1 MDGTPDADIITIMTR
16 AKKGAERR
24 KWQRLPLAIP
34 VFVRGIEPSGRKFI
48 EFATALDISV
58 GGALLAIQRH
68 LPEGSK
74 IMLEIPSNPIPKG
87 KEKSQ
92 KGLSAKL
99 VRVTHGEQGQL
110 LGLKFQRPLL
120 TGLTAPGVSAPKP
133 RARRKSASA
142 V

>member
-1 MDGTPDADIITIMTR
+1 MTR
-16 AKKGAERR
+16 VKKGAERR

-68 LPEGSK
+68 LPQGSK

-87 KEKSQ
+87 PDKQQKS
-92 KGLSAKL
+92 LSAKL
-99 VRVTHGEQGQL
+99 VRVTHSEQGQL
-110 LGLKFQRPLL
+110 LGLKFARPLKSSM
-120 TGLTAPGVSAPKP
+120 TGTSPEKQAPKL
-133 RARRKSASA
+133 RAKRKSASS

>member
-1 MDGTPDADIITIMTR
+1 MTR
-16 AKKGAERR
+16 TKKGAERR

-68 LPEGSK
+68 LPQGSK

-87 KEKSQ
+87 KETNP

-99 VRVTHGEQGQL
+99 VRVTHGDQGQL
-110 LGLKFQRPLL
+110 LGLKFQKPLL
-120 TGLTAPGVSAPKP
+120 NGLTSGSGGHPK
-133 RARRKSASA
+133 AKAKRKSASA
-142 V
+142 L

>member
-1 MDGTPDADIITIMTR
+1 MTR

-58 GGALLAIQRH
+58 GGALLSIQRY

-74 IMLEIPSNPIPKG
+74 IMLEIPSSPIPTG
-87 KEKSQ
+87 KYKNQ

-99 VRVTHGEQGQL
+99 VRVTHSEQGQL
-110 LGLKFQRPLL
+110 LGLKFQHPLL
-120 TGLTAPGVSAPKP
+120 SGLTSSAAGFPALKS
-133 RARRKSASA
+133 RAKRKAASA
-142 V
+142 R

>member
-1 MDGTPDADIITIMTR
+1 MTR
-16 AKKGAERR
+16 TKKGAERR

-58 GGALLAIQRH
+58 GGALLSIQRY

-74 IMLEIPSNPIPKG
+74 IMLEIPSNPIPNG
-87 KEKSQ
+87 KEKNQ

-110 LGLKFQRPLL
+110 LGLKFQKPLL
-120 TGLTAPGVSAPKP
+120 NRLTRSNGSTSAPKP
-133 RARRKSASA
+133 RAKRKAASS

>member
-1 MDGTPDADIITIMTR
+1 MTR

-68 LPEGSK
+68 LPQGSK
-74 IMLEIPSNPIPKG
+74 IMLEIPSNPIPTAKD
-87 KEKSQ
+87 KQQKS
-92 KGLSAKL
+92 LSAKL

-120 TGLTAPGVSAPKP
+120 NGLTSPTGEAPKKT
-133 RARRKSASA
+133 RAKRKSAST

>member
-1 MDGTPDADIITIMTR
+1 MTTK
-16 AKKGAERR
+16 KKGAERR

-34 VFVRGIEPSGRKFI
+34 VFVRGVEPSGRKFI

-74 IMLEIPSNPIPKG
+74 IMLEIPSNPIPRA
-87 KEKSQ
+87 KEKNQ
-92 KGLSAKL
+92 KALSAKL
-99 VRVTHGEQGQL
+99 VRVTHSEQGQL

-120 TGLTAPGVSAPKP
+120 TGLTGTEVKP
-133 RARRKSASA
+133 RMKAKRKSASS

>member
-1 MDGTPDADIITIMTR
+1 MTR

-68 LPEGSK
+68 LPQGSK
-74 IMLEIPSNPIPKG
+74 IMLEIPSNPIPKAQD
-87 KEKSQ
+87 KQQKS
-92 KGLSAKL
+92 LSAKL
-99 VRVTHGEQGQL
+99 VRVTHGEQGPL
-110 LGLKFQRPLL
+110 LGLKFSRPLHS
-120 TGLTAPGVSAPKP
+120 GLTAPQGKVPKA
-133 RARRKSASA
+133 RAKRKSASQ

>member
-1 MDGTPDADIITIMTR
+1 MTR
-16 AKKGAERR
+16 TKKGAERR
-24 KWQRLPLAIP
+24 KWQRLPLSIP

-74 IMLEIPSNPIPKG
+74 IMLEIPSNPIPRSKD
-87 KEKSQ
+87 KNQKS
-92 KGLSAKL
+92 LSAKL

-110 LGLKFQRPLL
+110 LGLKFQKPLL
-120 TGLTAPGVSAPKP
+120 SGLTGTEAPRPK
-133 RARRKSASA
+133 AKRKSASS

>member
-1 MDGTPDADIITIMTR
+1 MTR

-58 GGALLAIQRH
+58 GGALLSIQRY

-74 IMLEIPSNPIPKG
+74 IMLEIPSNPIPSG
-87 KEKSQ
+87 KNKNQ

-99 VRVTHGEQGQL
+99 VRVTHGQQGQL

-120 TGLTAPGVSAPKP
+120 SGLTSSSGQTPAPK
-133 RARRKSASA
+133 AKLKRKAASA
-142 V
+142 M

>member
-1 MDGTPDADIITIMTR
+1 MTR

-68 LPEGSK
+68 LPQGSK
-74 IMLEIPSNPIPKG
+74 IMLEIPSNPIPKA
-87 KEKSQ
+87 KDKSQ

-120 TGLTAPGVSAPKP
+120 SGLTTPAAEVPKR
-133 RARRKSASA
+133 RAKRKAASS

>member
-1 MDGTPDADIITIMTR
+1 MTR
-16 AKKGAERR
+16 TKKGAERR

-58 GGALLAIQRH
+58 GGALLSIQRY

-74 IMLEIPSNPIPKG
+74 IMLEIPSNPIPNG
-87 KEKSQ
+87 KEKNQ

-110 LGLKFQRPLL
+110 LGLKFQHPLRS
-120 TGLTAPGVSAPKP
+120 GLTSPAGHEPAAKPK
-133 RARRKSASA
+133 AKRKAASSM
-142 V
+142 